1 MIRTITRDEAG
12 RIPAELFQQHMAELY
27 WLAFLIT
34 GDQDQSI
41 EAFTDAVEFDEP
53 APTSLGSL
61 LSWARKLVMVAAL
74 DAVRSQVR
82 DSKERAQRAA
92 KNGDP
97 SHGLMAAAVRRVQHL
112 TTSDL
117 EQALLAIDV
126 FPRCAL
132 LLTFF
137 EGLPIDDTSILLDA
151 DRELVRTAQVEAA
164 IELTRHLTNRSGET
178 TQGEPIL

>member
-1 MIRTITRDEAG
+1 MAHTITRAKADG
-12 RIPAELFQQHMAELY
+12 IPAELFQQHMAELY

-34 GDQDQSI
+34 GDQDQSV

-53 APTSLGSL
+53 GPTSPGSL
-61 LSWARKLVMVAAL
+61 LSWVRKLVIVAAL
-74 DAVRSQVR
+74 DMVRSQVR
-82 DSKERAQRAA
+82 DSKQRTQRAT

-97 SHGLMAAAVRRVQHL
+97 SRGLMAAAGRRVPYL
-112 TTSDL
+112 TPSDL

-132 LLTFF
+132 LLTFL
-137 EGLPIDDTSILLDA
+137 EGLSVNDASILLDA

-178 TQGEPIL
+178 TQ